1 MTLWPFA
8 LVGASLVSVVIL
20 IGVFSLAI
28 TVFWLWML
36 IDALTNKKLKGTDHR
51 PVSYTGGPEEWKKV
65 FENQGRTKVQSL
77 IELIE
82 EAKKRAG
89 K

>member
-36 IDALTNKKLKGTDHR
+36 IDALTNKKLKGTDLL
-51 PVSYTGGPEEWKKV
+51 VWILVILFLGIIGAVIYYFIV
-65 FENQGRTKVQSL
+65 
-77 IELIE
+77 
-82 EAKKRAG
+82 KRKG
-89 K
+89 